1 MTQTIEL
8 PLSEE
13 LLRRL
18 DDRARSAGIG
28 RDSFIQAVLAKSIG
42 EPTID
47 EILAPFREQVTS
59 SGIRD
64 EELDRLFSE
73 ARELP
78 KPQ

>member
-47 EILAPFREQVTS
+47 EILAPFRVQVTS